1 MKVGLLGGSFN
12 PPHQGHIHISEL
24 AIKKLGL
31 NQIWWI
37 PTQKN
42 PLKEAKIYEAYVSRL
57 QKCEKLLKN
66 RSKFKI
72 LQFDEIYTE
81 KLVRKLK
88 LKNKGVEFF
97 WLMGADNLENFHRW
111 KNFKKLISMI
121 HLVIFSREN
130 FLTKIKKTKS
140 WKFIK
145 TGKYSIFFTKN
156 LDISSSKIRA
166 NSHE

>member
-42 PLKEAKIYEAYVSRL
+42 PLKEAKIYEAYVGRI
-57 QKCEKLLKN
+57 QKCEKLIKN

-81 KLVRKLK
+81 KLVKKLQSQYK
-88 LKNKGVEFF
+88 DIEFF
-97 WLMGADNLENFHRW
+97 WIMGADNLEKFHQW

-121 HLVIFSREN
+121 HLVIFSRED
-130 FLTKIKKTKS
+130 FLAKVKKVKS

-145 TGKYSIFFTKN
+145 SGQYSLFSTKN

-166 NSHE
+166 SFHE